1 MDDWELILTMV
12 GEKAQNEIRSHLC
25 TSEIVVSLC
34 ATTDITTTKDSQ
46 GLEECQ
52 ESANEGGTIAR
63 HTREE
68 LEQKL
73 KKSLVSKTNSQH
85 LTKKQLK

>member
-1 MDDWELILTMV
+1 MKKNNLRDNMTDWELILTMV
-12 GEKAQNEIRSHLC
+12 GEKA
-25 TSEIVVSLC
+25 
-34 ATTDITTTKDSQ
+34 TTDITTTKDSQ
-46 GLEECQ
+46 GVEECQ

-73 KKSLVSKTNSQH
+73 KKSLVSKTNSKQ